1 MKGVNMY
8 IVEFRIIEEKKKGK
22 KEGKEKSQE
31 NSRRNE
37 FRKT

>member
-22 KEGKEKSQE
+22 KEGKEKKP
-31 NSRRNE
+31 
-37 FRKT
+37 RKFPKK